1 MEIGKNNRIEQTPI
15 HDLNLPANPHGYW
28 LFGSLDFQSGNMISS
43 RARYDHFDTSPYSI
57 GLSLTA
63 YSFYHGIVYLTSPF
77 GKNFL
82 TCEIGIK
89 YLACLCNGL
98 SIGAPD
104 FKFTDSGQSHGDTFA
119 AIGHL
124 AVQRALA
131 RHVEGVCAGQR

>member
-1 MEIGKNNRIEQTPI
+1 MGYKRGKKNKKEPSVWMVLLVAEKVGFEPTWRVT
-15 HDLNLPANPHGYW
+15 AN
-28 LFGSLDFQSGNMISS
+28 SISS

-82 TCEIGIK
+82 TCEIGIE
-89 YLACLCNGL
+89 YLTCLCNGL

-104 FKFTDSGQSHGDTFA
+104 FKLTDSGQSHRNAFTA
-119 AIGHL
+119 VGHL
-124 AVQRALA
+124 AVQRALT
-131 RHVEGVCAGQR
+131 RHVESVCAGQR

>member
-1 MEIGKNNRIEQTPI
+1 MGFEPTWRVT
-15 HDLNLPANPHGYW
+15 AN
-28 LFGSLDFQSGNMISS
+28 SISS

-63 YSFYHGIVYLTSPF
+63 YLFYHGIVYLTSPF

-82 TCEIGIK
+82 TCEIGIEH
-89 YLACLCNGL
+89 LACLCNGL

-104 FKFTDSGQSHGDTFA
+104 FKFTDSGQSHGHAFA
-119 AIGHL
+119 AVGHL

-131 RHVEGVCAGQR
+131 